1 MRAETGKPGGQDLR
15 AIAETIHERARPGD
29 AFLLGDTGTVTLRPR
44 VALAAYPAS
53 FAGLDDIALV
63 ASYASTGTYS
73 DVLLDDDALPGALA
87 AVRRIWVVLPASGA
101 DADGLL
107 AEAGFSRIDESRV
120 PTTTIALWERR
131 PLS

>member
-1 MRAETGKPGGQDLR
+1 
-15 AIAETIHERARPGD
+15 
-29 AFLLGDTGTVTLRPR
+29 

-73 DVLLDDDALPGALA
+73 DVLLDDDALPAALA
-87 AVRRIWVVLPASGA
+87 GVRRIWVVLPASGA